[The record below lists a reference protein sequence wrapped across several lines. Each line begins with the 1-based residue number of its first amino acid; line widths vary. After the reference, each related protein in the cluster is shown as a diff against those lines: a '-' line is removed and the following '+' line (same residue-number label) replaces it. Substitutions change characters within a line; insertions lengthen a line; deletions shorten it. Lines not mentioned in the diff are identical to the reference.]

1 MRQLCVSGGLNPKNS
16 GGSGGESSAL
26 FKTATPGHSRQVIH
40 LQCSVHALGSEW
52 PTVMGPNASCKSS
65 SNSHTANA
73 CSGVQVESTVNG
85 TVYEKGVTLG
95 KIAMGAVEA
104 KLQRLVAL
112 PRWFVTIK
120 PGYVLER

>member
-1 MRQLCVSGGLNPKNS
+1 
-16 GGSGGESSAL
+16 
-26 FKTATPGHSRQVIH
+26 
-40 LQCSVHALGSEW
+40 
-52 PTVMGPNASCKSS
+52 MGPNASCKSS

-112 PRWFVTIK
+112 ARWFVTIN